1 MCLLCCSRIFSKT
14 INHLLQVLETYL
26 SNCYDMLGLLLMIK
40 VSHSQRLVMQR
51 RRIPVLDIFFD
62 RVSILLWPRFKAV
75 FDTNMKSIKDA
86 NVKKLGSVAD
96 LAPHYIS
103 K

>member
-1 MCLLCCSRIFSKT
+1 MCRIFSKT
-14 INHLLQVLETYL
+14 VSHLLQVLENYL
-26 SNCYDMLGLLLMIK
+26 ASSYDMLGLLLMIK

-51 RRIPVLDIFFD
+51 RRIPVLDTFFD
-62 RVSILLWPRFKAV
+62 RVSILLWPKFKSV
-75 FDTNMKSIKDA
+75 FDTNMRSIKDA

-96 LAPHYIS
+96 LAPHYVS